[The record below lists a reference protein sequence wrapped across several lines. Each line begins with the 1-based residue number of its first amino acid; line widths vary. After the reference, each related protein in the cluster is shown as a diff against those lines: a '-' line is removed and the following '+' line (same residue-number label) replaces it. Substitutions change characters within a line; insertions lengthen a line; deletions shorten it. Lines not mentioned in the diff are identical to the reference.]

1 MSAPAVAREKVG
13 KTTMVAVLKSKLNVG
28 NPVGKGAS
36 VSVAVGEIVGVGE
49 SVGITIAEG
58 FGVDVRVGGPGVQ
71 VIKMTV
77 SAPGYVSVMA
87 GDCCPVRVKNVDAR
101 AHIQMTESN
110 PITTRNILPLNLCF
124 ENQTGNSSMIF
135 MFFHLD

>member
-1 MSAPAVAREKVG
+1 MVG
-13 KTTMVAVLKSKLNVG
+13 KTTMVAVLTSRLSVG

-71 VIKMTV
+71 VIKVTL

-87 GDCCPVRVKNVDAR
+87 GDCCSGRVKNVA
-101 AHIQMTESN
+101 AKPHMQITESN
-110 PITTRNILPLNLCF
+110 PITARN
-124 ENQTGNSSMIF
+124 
-135 MFFHLD
+135 